1 MGHEDGIV
9 TTRTILKTLLSE
21 VVEAAGNTNPRVAAL
36 SAAARLIPKFTFA
49 RVRAQLFRLAGVQ
62 VENSAAL
69 MGNLTI
75 VGPRGAAAKLHIGP
89 ECMIGPEVTMG
100 LDAPITIGRGVS
112 ISPGATL
119 YTGSHNLGAGSQRM
133 SPVVSARPIV
143 VEDGAWIGMRA
154 LILPGVRVGKG
165 AVVAAGAVVTQD
177 VPPNTLVSGNPA
189 AVVRKLPLGDR

>member
-1 MGHEDGIV
+1 V
-9 TTRTILKTLLSE
+9 TPLTVLKTLLSE
-21 VVEAAGNTNPRVAAL
+21 VSEAAGNTNPRVAAL
-36 SAAARLIPKFTFA
+36 SAAARLIPPFTFSRIRA
-49 RVRAQLFRLAGVQ
+49 RVFRLAGVR
-62 VENSAAL
+62 VEDGAAL

-75 VGPRGAAAKLHIGP
+75 VGPRGAAEKLSIGP
-89 ECMIGPEVTMG
+89 ECMIGPNVTMG

-119 YTGSHNLGAGSQRM
+119 HTGSHNLGAGSQRM
-133 SPVVSARPIV
+133 SPVVTARPIV
-143 VEDGAWIGMRA
+143 IEEGAWIGMCA
-154 LILPGVRVGKG
+154 LILPGVRIGRG